1 MCASDFQVIDNLLL
15 KRGLEE
21 TVFAG
26 QVGKRPYLGRFV
38 AGSDTLLGHKAQQLI
53 YFSNQPWGVYES
65 TRPTNITMR
74 T

>member
-1 MCASDFQVIDNLLL
+1 LL

-26 QVGKRPYLGRFV
+26 EVGKRPYLGRLV

-53 YFSNQPWGVYES
+53 YFSTQPGGVYD
-65 TRPTNITMR
+65 PDLCG
-74 T
+74 